1 MDILHDLFDG
11 GQQQQSY
18 QDFIQKYQQGP
29 PSEGYSGQEV
39 MNRYEQVAPNLSS
52 QDYMQAAQQAFAR
65 MSPQEREQFAEFIN
79 QQAQQRNINLPAFS
93 GQQGYSQ
100 YQNPENLARAA
111 AEVHQNDPGL
121 LGQLFGGGSGQSNV
135 LNNPVAKAALAGIT
149 AFAAQQIM
157 KRGGIG

>member
-1 MDILHDLFDG
+1 MDILHDLFG
-11 GQQQQSY
+11 GGQQQSY
-18 QDFIQKYQQGP
+18 QDFIQKYHQGP

-39 MNRYEQVAPNLSS
+39 MNRYDQVAPNLSS

-65 MSPQEREQFAEFIN
+65 MSPQEREQFAEYIN
-79 QQAQQRNINLPAFS
+79 QQAQQHNVNLPQFS

-100 YQNPENLARAA
+100 YQNPEALARAT
-111 AEVHQNDPGL
+111 AELHQNNPGL
-121 LGQLFGGGSGQSNV
+121 LGQLFGGGNQNTSNV
-135 LNNPVAKAALAGIT
+135 LSNPIAKAALAGIT